1 MASIQHRGGKFQ
13 LRIKNKVLPKP
24 LFYTFD
30 TLAEAEAFK
39 AQVDGLLKQGVVPQ
53 VLMNAAEAKQKQEKA
68 TQDLQFLS
76 AVVQGYLNHAPVA
89 PNEAALLAVMQR
101 DDLRGVAVADVTYQ
115 WVEGYVRKLKTGRG
129 DVRGAFGRKVGNLAP
144 GSIRKRVGALA
155 RVMDWHWRRTVPAG
169 EAIPPNPLRQL
180 PRGYSVY
187 SDRDTADATR
197 AGLAA
202 KKDITRERRLAPGE
216 EALVVQA
223 LDGVKLPGKL
233 RALAPDPEAKMF
245 LRLVL
250 DTGLR
255 MKEAYT
261 LRVSQIDWSRG
272 FINVEGSKG
281 HRGAAKPRTVPLKS
295 GISAELRAWCDG
307 RVGLVFSYWD
317 GSKGDLKRTTN
328 QLTSRFRSLFRH
340 VGLPNM
346 TEHDLRHEAC
356 CRWFELRGK
365 DGRWVF
371 SDVEICKIMGWS
383 DYSMVLRYASLRGE
397 DLSSRLSAV

>member
-1 MASIQHRGGKFQ
+1 MASIQPRGDKFQ

-53 VLMNAAEAKQKQEKA
+53 VLMNAAQAKQKQEKA
-68 TQDLQFLS
+68 TQDSRFLS
-76 AVVQGYLNHAPVA
+76 AVVQGYLNHASAA

-115 WVEGYVRKLKTGRG
+115 WVEAYVRKLKTGRG

-187 SDRDTADATR
+187 SDRDTAEATR
-197 AGLAA
+197 AGLEA

-216 EALVVQA
+216 EVLIVQA
-223 LDGVKLPGKL
+223 LDGIKLQDKH
-233 RALAPDPEAKMF
+233 RALAEDPEAKMF

-261 LRVSQIDWSRG
+261 LRVSQIDWAKG

-281 HRGAAKPRTVPLKS
+281 HRGAAKPRTVPLKPQ
-295 GISAELRAWCDG
+295 IAVELRAWCAG
-307 RVGLVFSYWD
+307 RLGLVFSYWN
-317 GSKGDLKRTTN
+317 GDKDDMKRATN

-340 VGLPNM
+340 VGIPDM
-346 TEHDLRHEAC
+346 KEHDLRHEAC

-397 DLSSRLSAV
+397 DLSSRLNSV

>member
-1 MASIQHRGGKFQ
+1 MASIQPRGDKFQ

-68 TQDLQFLS
+68 TQDSQFLS
-76 AVVQGYLNHAPVA
+76 AVVQGYLNLAPVA
-89 PNEAALLAVMQR
+89 PNEAALLTVMQR

-202 KKDITRERRLAPGE
+202 KKDITRERRLALGE

-295 GISAELRAWCDG
+295 GISAELRAWCAG

-317 GSKGDLKRTTN
+317 GSKGDLKRATN

>member
-1 MASIQHRGGKFQ
+1 MASIQPRGDKFQ

-53 VLMNAAEAKQKQEKA
+53 VLMNAAQAKQKQEKA
-68 TQDLQFLS
+68 TQDSRFLS
-76 AVVQGYLNHAPVA
+76 AVVQGYLNHASAA

-115 WVEGYVRKLKTGRG
+115 WVEAYVRKLKTGRG

-155 RVMDWHWRRTVPAG
+155 RVLDWHWRRTVPAS

-216 EALVVQA
+216 ESLVLQA

-233 RALAPDPEAKMF
+233 RALEPDPEAKMF

-261 LRVSQIDWSRG
+261 LRVSQIDWARG

-295 GISAELRAWCDG
+295 GIAAELRAWCEG

-317 GSKGDLKRTTN
+317 GSKADLKRTTN

-397 DLSSRLSAV
+397 DLSSRLNAV

>member
-1 MASIQHRGGKFQ
+1 MASIQERGGKFQ

-24 LFYTFD
+24 LFFTFD
-30 TLAEAEAFK
+30 TPGEAEAFK

-53 VLMNAAEAKQKQEKA
+53 VLMDAAQAKQKQVKA
-68 TQDLQFLS
+68 TQDAQFLS

-89 PNEAALLAVMQR
+89 ASEAQLLAVMQR
-101 DDLRGVAVADVTYQ
+101 DDLRGVAVADVTYP

-129 DVRGAFGRKVGNLAP
+129 DVRGAFGRKVENLSP

-202 KKDITRERRLAPGE
+202 KKDIARERRLSQE
-216 EALVVQA
+216 EEVLVAQA
-223 LDGVKLPGKL
+223 LDGVKLTGKL

-261 LRVSQIDWSRG
+261 LRVSQIDWAKG
-272 FINVEGSKG
+272 FINVDGSKG
-281 HRGAAKPRTVPLKS
+281 HRGAAKPRTVPLKP
-295 GISAELRAWCDG
+295 GIAAELRAWCNA
-307 RVGLVFSYWD
+307 RVGLVFSYW
-317 GSKGDLKRTTN
+317 SGDKADMKRATN

-340 VGLPNM
+340 VGLPDV

-397 DLSSRLSAV
+397 DLSSRLSAM

>member
-1 MASIQHRGGKFQ
+1 MASIQPRGGKFQ
-13 LRIKNKVLPKP
+13 LRIKNKVLPRP

-53 VLMNAAEAKQKQEKA
+53 VLMDEAQAKQKHEKA
-68 TQDLQFLS
+68 TQNSQFLS

-89 PNEAALLAVMQR
+89 PTEAELLTVMQR
-101 DDLRGVAVADVTYQ
+101 DDLQGVTVADITYQ

-155 RVMDWHWRRTVPAG
+155 RVMDWHWRRTVLAG
-169 EAIPPNPLRQL
+169 EGVPPNPLRQL

-187 SDRDTADATR
+187 SDKDTAEAAR

-202 KKDITRERRLAPGE
+202 KKDTTRERRLAPGE
-216 EALVVQA
+216 ESLLLQA

-261 LRVSQIDWSRG
+261 LRVSQIDFARG

-281 HRGAAKPRTVPLKS
+281 HRGSAKPRTVPLKP
-295 GISAELRAWCDG
+295 GIAAELRAWCTG
-307 RVGLVFSYWD
+307 RVGLVFGYWD
-317 GSKGDLKRTTN
+317 GDKDSMKRTTN

-340 VGLPNM
+340 VELPDM
-346 TEHDLRHEAC
+346 KEHDLRHEAC

-397 DLSSRLSAV
+397 DLSSRLSAM

>member
-1 MASIQHRGGKFQ
+1 MASIQPRGDKFQ

-68 TQDLQFLS
+68 TQDSQFLS

-89 PNEAALLAVMQR
+89 PNEASLLAVMQR
-101 DDLRGVAVADVTYQ
+101 DDLRGIAVADVTYQ

-155 RVMDWHWRRTVPAG
+155 RVLDWHWRRTVPVG

-197 AGLAA
+197 AGLEA

-216 EALVVQA
+216 ESLVVQA

-261 LRVSQIDWSRG
+261 LRVSQIDWARG

-295 GISAELRAWCDG
+295 GIAAELRAWCEG

>member
-1 MASIQHRGGKFQ
+1 MASIQPRGGKFQ

-39 AQVDGLLKQGVVPQ
+39 SQVDGLLKQGVVPQ
-53 VLMNAAEAKQKQEKA
+53 VLMNAADAKQKQEKA
-68 TQDLQFLS
+68 NQDSQFLS
-76 AVVQGYLNHAPVA
+76 AVVQGYLNHAHAA
-89 PNEAALLAVMQR
+89 PNEAALLTVMQR

-155 RVMDWHWRRTVPAG
+155 RVLDWHWRRTVPAG
-169 EAIPPNPLRQL
+169 DPIPPNPLRQL
-180 PRGYSVY
+180 PRGYSLY
-187 SDRDTADATR
+187 SDRDTAEATR
-197 AGLAA
+197 AGLTA
-202 KKDITRERRLAPGE
+202 KKDTTRERRLAPDE
-216 EALVVQA
+216 EALLVQA

-233 RALAPDPEAKMF
+233 RALVPDPEAKMF

-261 LRVSQIDWSRG
+261 LRVSQIDWARG

-281 HRGAAKPRTVPLKS
+281 HRGAAKPRTVPLKT
-295 GISAELRAWCDG
+295 GIAAELRAWCAV

-317 GSKGDLKRTTN
+317 GDKATMKRTTN

-340 VGLPNM
+340 AGVPDM
-346 TEHDLRHEAC
+346 KEHDLRHEAC

-397 DLSSRLSAV
+397 DLSSRLNAV

>member
-1 MASIQHRGGKFQ
+1 MASIQPRGDKFQ

-53 VLMNAAEAKQKQEKA
+53 VLMSASEAKQKQAKA
-68 TQDLQFLS
+68 AQDSQFLS
-76 AVVQGYLNHAPVA
+76 AVVQGYLNHASAA

-101 DDLRGVAVADVTYQ
+101 DDLQGVAVADVTYQ
-115 WVEGYVRKLKTGRG
+115 WVEAYVRKLKTGRG

-155 RVMDWHWRRTVPAG
+155 RVLDWHWRRTVPAG
-169 EAIPPNPLRQL
+169 ESIPPNPLRQL

-187 SDRDTADATR
+187 SDRDTAEATR
-197 AGLAA
+197 AGLVA
-202 KKDITRERRLAPGE
+202 KKDTTRERRLAPHE
-216 EALVVQA
+216 EKVVVQA

-233 RALAPDPEAKMF
+233 RALEPDPEAKMF

-261 LRVSQIDWSRG
+261 LRVSQIDWARG

-281 HRGAAKPRTVPLKS
+281 HRGAAKPRTVPLKP
-295 GISAELRAWCDG
+295 GIAAELRAWCAD
-307 RVGLVFSYWD
+307 RVGLVFSYWN
-317 GSKGDLKRTTN
+317 GDKQDMKRTTN

-340 VGLPNM
+340 AAVPDM
-346 TEHDLRHEAC
+346 KEHDLRHEAC

-397 DLSSRLSAV
+397 DLSSRLNAV

>member
-1 MASIQHRGGKFQ
+1 MASIQPRGDKFQ

-53 VLMNAAEAKQKQEKA
+53 VLMNAAEAKRQQAKA
-68 TQDLQFLS
+68 THDSQFLS
-76 AVVQGYLNHAPVA
+76 ALVQGYLNHAHVA

-101 DDLRGVAVADVTYQ
+101 DDLSGVTVADVTYQ
-115 WVEGYVRKLKTGRG
+115 WVEGYVRQLKTGRG

-169 EAIPPNPLRQL
+169 ESIPPNPLRQL

-187 SDRDTADATR
+187 SDRDTAEAAR
-197 AGLAA
+197 AGLTA
-202 KKDITRERRLAPGE
+202 KKDITRERRLSPE
-216 EALVVQA
+216 EEVLVTQA

-261 LRVSQIDWSRG
+261 LRVSQIDWARG

-281 HRGAAKPRTVPLKS
+281 HRGAAKPRTVPLKT
-295 GISAELRAWCDG
+295 GIAAELRAWCAG
-307 RVGLVFSYWD
+307 RAGLVFSYWN
-317 GSKGDLKRTTN
+317 GDKEDMKRTTN

-340 VGLPNM
+340 ADVPDM
-346 TEHDLRHEAC
+346 KEHDLRHEAC

-397 DLSSRLSAV
+397 DLSSRLNAV

>member
-1 MASIQHRGGKFQ
+1 MASIQSRGDKFQ

-24 LFYTFD
+24 LFFTFD
-30 TLAEAEAFK
+30 TQEEAEAFK

-53 VLMNAAEAKQKQEKA
+53 VLMDAAQAKQKQVKA
-68 TQDLQFLS
+68 SQDAQFLS

-89 PNEAALLAVMQR
+89 VSEAQLLAVMQR

-115 WVEGYVRKLKTGRG
+115 WVESYVRKLKTGRG
-129 DVRGAFGRKVGNLAP
+129 DVRGAFGRKVGNLSP

-155 RVMDWHWRRTVPAG
+155 RVMDWHWRRTVAAG

-202 KKDITRERRLAPGE
+202 KKDVTRERRLTPDE
-216 EALVVQA
+216 EVLVAQA

-233 RALAPDPEAKMF
+233 RALEPDPEAKMF

-261 LRVSQIDWSRG
+261 LRVSQIDWARG

-281 HRGAAKPRTVPLKS
+281 HRGAIKPRTVPLKT
-295 GISAELRAWCDG
+295 GIAAELRAWCTG

-397 DLSSRLSAV
+397 DLSSRLSAM

>member
-1 MASIQHRGGKFQ
+1 MASIQPRGDKFQ

-53 VLMNAAEAKQKQEKA
+53 VLMSASEAKQKQAKA
-68 TQDLQFLS
+68 AQDSQFLS
-76 AVVQGYLNHAPVA
+76 AVVQGYLNHASAA

-101 DDLRGVAVADVTYQ
+101 DDLQGVAVADVTYQ

-155 RVMDWHWRRTVPAG
+155 RVLDWHWRRTVPAG
-169 EAIPPNPLRQL
+169 ESIPPNPLRQL

-187 SDRDTADATR
+187 SDRDTAEATR

-202 KKDITRERRLAPGE
+202 KKDITRERRLALGE
-216 EALVVQA
+216 ESLVLQA
-223 LDGVKLPGKL
+223 LDGVKLLGKL
-233 RALAPDPEAKMF
+233 RALAPDPETKMF

-281 HRGAAKPRTVPLKS
+281 HRGAVKPRTVPLKS
-295 GISAELRAWCDG
+295 GIAAELGAWCEG